1 LRIRFTL
8 GNCLSTTLAERRLLL
23 RAGFSLDLQDNW
35 GDVFNVLK
43 TLRNENR
50 KTTTTMIA
58 LENLE
63 AGT

>member
-1 LRIRFTL
+1 
-8 GNCLSTTLAERRLLL
+8 LL